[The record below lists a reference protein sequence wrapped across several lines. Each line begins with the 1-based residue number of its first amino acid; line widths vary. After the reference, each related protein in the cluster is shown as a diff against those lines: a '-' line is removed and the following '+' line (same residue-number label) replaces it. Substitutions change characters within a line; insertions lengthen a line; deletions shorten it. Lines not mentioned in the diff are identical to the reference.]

1 MLRRWQCCGS
11 EEVEVVSGR
20 DGENDDCVDSV
31 SSVSLPRLSLSAVC
45 CPVVKWRAKV
55 QLRAPVWRLSSVSV
69 GDGAASFRCT
79 EIAKGTVCKM
89 AGITVLRVGTP
100 DFSPLDPHDRV
111 RRVSTSQSAFTWINE
126 LVIPFILI
134 KLFVHLLKLHAG

>member
-1 MLRRWQCCGS
+1 VLRRWQCCGS

-20 DGENDDCVDSV
+20 DAENDDCVDSV
-31 SSVSLPRLSLSAVC
+31 VCLVAASQSVCGLLSSGEMAGESSVACDSVETVLCVC
-45 CPVVKWRAKV
+45 R
-55 QLRAPVWRLSSVSV
+55 RR
-69 GDGAASFRCT
+69 AASFRCT

-89 AGITVLRVGTP
+89 TGISVLRVGTA
-100 DFSPLDPHDRV
+100 DFSPLDPHGRV

-134 KLFVHLLKLHAG
+134 KCSVLPGCSE